1 MWEKLKAML
10 SDKCDV
16 DAAVKMLDTMTADLF
31 LKYVR
36 VGLMSYP
43 VSEAAEVADKF
54 AVLAK
59 TIAASTDG
67 MEKVQWV
74 NAAWMLDPT
83 NGGSRVTRI
92 R

>member
-1 MWEKLKAML
+1 
-10 SDKCDV
+10 
-16 DAAVKMLDTMTADLF
+16 
-31 LKYVR
+31 
-36 VGLMSYP
+36 MSYS
-43 VSEAAEVADKF
+43 VSEAAEAADKF
-54 AVLAK
+54 AELAK

-74 NAAWMLDPT
+74 NAAWMLDPK